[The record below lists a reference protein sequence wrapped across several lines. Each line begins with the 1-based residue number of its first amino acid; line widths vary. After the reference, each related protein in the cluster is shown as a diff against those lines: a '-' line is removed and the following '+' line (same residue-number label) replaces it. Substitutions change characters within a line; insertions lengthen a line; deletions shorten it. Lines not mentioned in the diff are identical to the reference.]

1 MAPVLDALKTQV
13 EKTVGALQS
22 GTVYINGMK
31 ARFDAAVA
39 QALQNGATEAELA
52 PVTDEIASMGTETD
66 AFAAAIAA
74 NPLP

>member
-22 GTVYINGMK
+22 GTVFINGMQ
-31 ARFDAAVA
+31 ARFQAAVA
-39 QALQNGATEAELA
+39 EALKNGATEAELA
-52 PVTDEIASMGTETD
+52 PVTDEIAAMATETD
-66 AFAAAIAA
+66 NFAAAIAA